1 MLGKY
6 SKFSREYKLDILDFH
21 NADINDEVGQIIFK
35 SDKRRELLEKRLN
48 ADLPKE
54 SELLSIIDIEAE
66 TYNPDIYKL
75 KKLL

>member
-1 MLGKY
+1 
-6 SKFSREYKLDILDFH
+6 
-21 NADINDEVGQIIFK
+21 
-35 SDKRRELLEKRLN
+35 
-48 ADLPKE
+48 LPKE